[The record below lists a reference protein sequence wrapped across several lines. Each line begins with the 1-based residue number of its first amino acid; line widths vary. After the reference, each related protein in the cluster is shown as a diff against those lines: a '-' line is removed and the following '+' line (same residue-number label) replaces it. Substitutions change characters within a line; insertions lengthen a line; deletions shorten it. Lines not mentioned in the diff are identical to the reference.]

1 MRLVLLGKPGSGKG
15 TQAPIICEKYGI
27 PAISTGD
34 LIRAAIRNETE
45 LGKRFKEFTS
55 KGELVPDTLVV
66 EIVAERLS
74 QDDCSSGFLLDGF
87 PRTVAQ
93 ADALG
98 DWLKSKDLKLDNVVY
113 IDVPNDILVERA
125 TGRRS
130 CAESG
135 RTYHVKF
142 APPKVEGICDVSGKA
157 LIQRDDDKEEVVAK
171 RLAEYDEKTSPLVG
185 YYREK
190 SLVKQVD
197 GVGAMNEVTQRIAEQ
212 LG

>member
-74 QDDCSSGFLLDGF
+74 QDDCSGGFLLDGF

-98 DWLKSKDLKLDNVVY
+98 DWLTSKDLKLDNVVY

-130 CAESG
+130 WWGSLPAFQG
-135 RTYHVKF
+135 GL
-142 APPKVEGICDVSGKA
+142 PPPPALPAKVGSV
-157 LIQRDDDKEEVVAK
+157 
-171 RLAEYDEKTSPLVG
+171 P
-185 YYREK
+185 
-190 SLVKQVD
+190 
-197 GVGAMNEVTQRIAEQ
+197 
-212 LG
+212 

>member
-74 QDDCSSGFLLDGF
+74 EADCAGGFLLDGF

-98 DWLKSKDLKLDNVVY
+98 DWLTSNDLKLDNVVY

-142 APPKVEGICDVSGKA
+142 APPKVEGICDGSGKA
-157 LIQRDDDKEEVVAK
+157 LIQRDDEKEEV
-171 RLAEYDEKTSPLVG
+171 LALSLDDYEEKTSPLVG